1 MAVSRKIIREAL
13 QSAMSSYYTVAQA
26 GFAYKPDDLNGVF
39 PAYAV
44 ESVSAERSTEKFA
57 AVRNRFEFIIHHFV
71 LYANPAQ
78 SWTKQNADDA
88 LDSMELAWA
97 TFLTEKKSNQ
107 ANWRDIAVLGPSVI
121 LDNVDMGGERYINEQ
136 IPIRVEF

>member
-1 MAVSRKIIREAL
+1 MAVSRKAIREAL
-13 QSAMSSYYTVAQA
+13 QSVMSSYYTVAQA

-44 ESVSAERSTEKFA
+44 ESVSAERSTERFGT
-57 AVRNRFEFIIHHFV
+57 VRGRYEFTIHHFV

-97 TFLTEKKSNQ
+97 TFLEEKKGNQ
-107 ANWRDIAVLGPSVI
+107 ANWRNIEVLGPSVI

>member
-1 MAVSRKIIREAL
+1 MAVSRKTIREAM
-13 QSAMSSYYTVAQA
+13 QTAMSSYYTVAQA
-26 GFAYKPDDLNGVF
+26 GFAFKPDDLNGAF
-39 PAYAV
+39 PVYAV
-44 ESVSAERSTEKFA
+44 ESVSAERTTDKFT
-57 AVRNRFEFIIHHFV
+57 AVRNRFEFMIHHFV

-97 TFLTEKKSNQ
+97 TFLKDKSVNQ
-107 ANWRDIAVLGPSVI
+107 ANWRSVQVLGPSII